1 MRADDPEIAARSSVH
16 RDIRFGTLNAQSA
29 TVMRRTMSGSGDSS
43 SNRLFPTATA
53 LEIDHQVIRCETPR
67 SEQSMSEQD
76 TALAGGPSADR
87 ASAAIQSPAVAS
99 KVESPWII
107 AIAVMLATFMEVLD
121 TAIAS
126 VALPYIAGS
135 LSGSTDEATWVL
147 TSYLVANAIVL
158 PASNW
163 FSMRIGRKR
172 FFIIC
177 VAIFTASSFACG
189 AAPTLGF
196 ILVARVLQGAGGGA
210 LQPLSQSILLESFP
224 PEKRGVAMAL
234 FGFGVVCAPVL
245 GPTLGGWLTDAY
257 SWRYAFYINIP
268 VGILAILMIGRF
280 VHDPPHM
287 RGSKSIGFDG
297 IGLGTLVVWTG
308 CLQIILDKGQEHEWF
323 GAIWIRWA
331 ALLLVGSFGWFVWH
345 SWRSEHPLVNLRVLK
360 NWNFAIGCLLIL
372 MFGISIYSTVT
383 VLPLFYQELLGY
395 TAFTAGIVVAPRGVG
410 SILAMPVIAYRSEK
424 IHSLHRLTFGF
435 MLFAATTLYMGSVT
449 TEISPWTLLAPILI
463 TGFGVGFIFVP
474 ITTQAYGTLRREQ
487 IGGASGVYNLM
498 RNIGGSIGISVCSTL
513 LTRRSATHQSELTN
527 YVPLSGQ
534 QFEAGLA
541 TRMHALTPHFG
552 PGHTRFPAEL
562 QMYSELQYQATDWAF

>member
-1 MRADDPEIAARSSVH
+1 MAKQD
-16 RDIRFGTLNAQSA
+16 A
-29 TVMRRTMSGSGDSS
+29 T
-43 SNRLFPTATA
+43 
-53 LEIDHQVIRCETPR
+53 QVE
-67 SEQSMSEQD
+67 
-76 TALAGGPSADR
+76 APSANR
-87 ASAAIQSPAVAS
+87 PPAAFQAPAIGPTV
-99 KVESPWII
+99 KNPWIV

-135 LSGSTDEATWVL
+135 LSASTDEATWVL

-196 ILVARVLQGAGGGA
+196 ILVPRVLQGAGGGA

-224 PEKRGVAMAL
+224 PEKRGVAMSV

-268 VGILAILMIGRF
+268 VGILAMLMIARF

-308 CLQIILDKGQEHEWF
+308 CLQHPRQRSGRRLVRRYLDPLG
-323 GAIWIRWA
+323 RA
-331 ALLLVGSFGWFVWH
+331 A
-345 SWRSEHPLVNLRVLK
+345 
-360 NWNFAIGCLLIL
+360 A
-372 MFGISIYSTVT
+372 
-383 VLPLFYQELLGY
+383 
-395 TAFTAGIVVAPRGVG
+395 
-410 SILAMPVIAYRSEK
+410 
-424 IHSLHRLTFGF
+424 
-435 MLFAATTLYMGSVT
+435 
-449 TEISPWTLLAPILI
+449 
-463 TGFGVGFIFVP
+463 
-474 ITTQAYGTLRREQ
+474 
-487 IGGASGVYNLM
+487 
-498 RNIGGSIGISVCSTL
+498 
-513 LTRRSATHQSELTN
+513 
-527 YVPLSGQ
+527 
-534 QFEAGLA
+534 
-541 TRMHALTPHFG
+541 
-552 PGHTRFPAEL
+552 
-562 QMYSELQYQATDWAF
+562 